1 MLTVDL
7 SLERIEEAASAIDSP
22 LLNTPQFADPML
34 CGALGREV
42 VVKMENVSP
51 LGSFK
56 GRGADYFVGRLD
68 RRDERLV
75 TATAGNWGIGL
86 AYAGRRHGHRVD
98 IFAPASGPAGKVRR
112 MRALGANVSVVEGGP
127 DEVHAAARDHA
138 DSESGSRLVA
148 DGEPAAIAEGHG
160 TIAIELLRAGTLDAI
175 VVQVGD
181 GALISGI
188 ACWLKAQSPATHVI
202 GVCAGGAPAMKLSI
216 DAGHP
221 IRSDP
226 PRTIAGGLAIS
237 EPIAASFERVRA
249 LVDDVVL
256 VDDDDIR
263 AAMGLIADTIG
274 VLVEPSGAA
283 GVAAVQRHA
292 VPGER
297 IALLLTGASE
307 RPDWTAALVSKPRE
321 RRLA

>member
-1 MLTVDL
+1 MDL
-7 SLERIEEAASAIDSP
+7 SLERIEEAAKVIDPP
-22 LLNTPQFADPML
+22 LLNTPQFSDPML
-34 CGALGREV
+34 SEALGRET

-51 LGSFK
+51 IGSFK
-56 GRGADYFVGRLD
+56 GRGADYFVGRLE

-98 IFAPASGPAGKVRR
+98 IFAGASAYAGKLRR
-112 MRALGANVSVVEGGP
+112 MRALGANVTVVDGGP
-127 DEVHAAARDHA
+127 DVVHGAARDLA
-138 DSESGSRLVA
+138 DRESGCRLVS
-148 DGEPAAIAEGHG
+148 DGEPAAVAEGHG
-160 TIAIELLRAGTLDAI
+160 TIGIELLRSGTLDTA
-175 VVQVGD
+175 VVPVGD

-188 ACWLKAQSPATHVI
+188 ARWLKAQSPNTHVV
-202 GVCAGGAPAMKLSI
+202 GVCASGAPAMKLSI
-216 DAGHP
+216 DAGRP

-226 PRTIAGGLAIS
+226 PTTIAGGLAIS
-237 EPIAASFERVRA
+237 EPIAASLERLRV

-263 AAMGLIADTIG
+263 AAMALIADTLG

-283 GVAAVQRHA
+283 GVAAVQRHS

-297 IALLLTGASE
+297 IAVLLTGAAE
-307 RPDWTAALVSKPRE
+307 RPDWTATLM
-321 RRLA
+321 

>member
-1 MLTVDL
+1 MR
-7 SLERIEEAASAIDSP
+7 LE
-22 LLNTPQFADPML
+22 
-34 CGALGREV
+34 
-42 VVKMENVSP
+42 
-51 LGSFK
+51 
-56 GRGADYFVGRLD
+56 

-98 IFAPASGPAGKVRR
+98 IFAPASARAGKLRR
-112 MRALGANVSVVEGGP
+112 MRALGANVTRRRRRPRRSP
-127 DEVHAAARDHA
+127 RRRP
-138 DSESGSRLVA
+138 GSRRQGVRHAGSSPTASLRRS
-148 DGEPAAIAEGHG
+148 PKG
-160 TIAIELLRAGTLDAI
+160 TARSAVELLRAGTLDTV

-188 ACWLKAQSPATHVI
+188 ARWVKAQSPDTHVV
-202 GVCAGGAPAMKLSI
+202 GVCASGAPAMKLSI
-216 DAGHP
+216 DAGRP

-263 AAMGLIADTIG
+263 AAMALIADTIG

-297 IALLLTGASE
+297 IAVFLTGASE